1 MKRTQSEALFQEAQ
15 QYIPGGVNSP
25 VRAFKAVGG
34 NPLFIAKA
42 KGPRITDV
50 DGNEFIDYVSS
61 WGPMIFGHAHPK
73 IVDAVSKQAQLGTS
87 FGAPTE
93 LETRLARMVVEA
105 VPSID
110 SVRLVSSGT
119 EATLSALRLAR
130 GFTGRD
136 KIVKF
141 EGCYHGHGDSLLVK
155 AGSGVLSLGLPDC
168 PGIVSDLAKN
178 TLNVQYN
185 DAQAIKEL
193 FSKMGKEIA
202 CLIVEPVGGN
212 MGVVPPQPGFLELLR
227 EVTAESGTLL
237 IFDEVITGFRVSYGG
252 AQKLYGVTPDLTCLG
267 KIIGGGL
274 PVGAYGGKKEIMDHI
289 APVGAVYQAGTLSGN
304 PLAVTAGIE
313 MLNLLSQPGV
323 YEDLEAKSEKLCNGF
338 KENVKKLGITA
349 TFTRVGSI
357 FSMFFTDQ
365 EIISFDSVKTSDV
378 EFFKRYFN
386 AMLEEGIYIAPSQF
400 EAGFMSAVHT
410 NDDIDQT
417 IEAQFRALKKALG

>member
-93 LETRLARMVVEA
+93 LETELAKKVVDA
-105 VPSID
+105 VPSVE

-168 PGIVSDLAKN
+168 PGIVSDLAKK
-178 TLNVQYN
+178 TLNVPYN
-185 DAQAIKEL
+185 DAQAVKEL
-193 FSKMGKEIA
+193 FAKMGKEIA

-227 EVTAESGTLL
+227 KVTAESGTLL

-289 APVGAVYQAGTLSGN
+289 APVGSVYQAGTLSGN

-323 YEDLEAKSEKLCNGF
+323 YEDLEKKSERLCNGF
-338 KENVKKLGITA
+338 KANVKKLGITA

-365 EIISFDSVKTSDV
+365 EIINFDSVKTSDT

-410 NDDIDQT
+410 DADIDQT
-417 IEAQFRALKKALG
+417 IEAQYRALQKALG